1 TNTISNVTN
10 NPYINNL
17 KNVDKILDEILKNE
31 SLKNANLKIKD
42 GINGIGILTVVAVAG
57 AVEEYT
63 IGIGSNTISG
73 LRGLIVPDQEIID
86 NSPNHP
92 NKQAPSTKP
101 TKNGTTDNQTNGIDN
116 KDNASTEGTSAQQS
130 SSLDTKKDT
139 MRKKL
144 ERYQYIFENIP
155 IGEKSQEDIDFQRET
170 EKESPNETKQIREG
184 KSVDEIL
191 SQLTN

>member
-31 SLKNANLKIKD
+31 SLKNANLKIEY
-42 GINGIGILTVVAVAG
+42 GINGIGILTVVAGAG

-86 NSPNHP
+86 NSPN
-92 NKQAPSTKP
+92 NLDKQAPTQGTKP
-101 TKNGTTDNQTNGIDN
+101 TNNINNKNNTPTNGT
-116 KDNASTEGTSAQQS
+116 STQPTSEQS
-130 SSLDTKKDT
+130 LESSITTPGD
-139 MRKKL
+139 MKL
-144 ERYQYIFENIP
+144 
-155 IGEKSQEDIDFQRET
+155 
-170 EKESPNETKQIREG
+170 
-184 KSVDEIL
+184 L
-191 SQLTN
+191 